1 MVSVRLSDKVTRWA
15 PIVFSSLCVLAFGTG
30 CAAELRPTSRSS
42 NVEVVGSSLRL
53 PDRNS
58 GFDYQLG
65 GSYTPPPGAS
75 VVVRDHTAHPAG
87 VGYDICY
94 VNGFQTQPM
103 QSRAF
108 ASAHPD
114 LVIHADGAP
123 VVDEGWPD
131 EYILDTST
139 EPKRAAIAAIAQ
151 PWIEGCKAA
160 GYSGVEVDNV
170 DSYTRS
176 GGLLSVDDNLA
187 MASRYVQIA
196 HQAGL
201 AIAQKNIAEQ
211 AQRLRRMGYDFAV
224 VESCVVHRECGDYS
238 AHYPVVLDIEYV
250 DELRVDGFT
259 AACRS
264 ADRPAA
270 MIMRDHNLLTP
281 SDGGYFYRD
290 CAATGAR

>member
-1 MVSVRLSDKVTRWA
+1 MRLSEKVMRWA
-15 PIVFSSLCVLAFGTG
+15 PILFSGLCVLSFGTG
-30 CAAELRPTSRSS
+30 CAAERHPDSGTTSADGVRTK
-42 NVEVVGSSLRL
+42 LRL

-65 GSYTPPPGAS
+65 GGYTPPPGAT
-75 VVVRDHTAHPAG
+75 VVVRDHSARPAG

-94 VNGFQTQPM
+94 VNGFQTQPT

-114 LVIHADGAP
+114 LVIHAGGAP

-160 GYSGVEVDNV
+160 GYSGIEIDNV

-187 MASRYVQIA
+187 MASRYVQMA

-201 AIAQKNIAEQ
+201 AIAQKNTAEE
-211 AQRLRRMGYDFAV
+211 APRLRRLGYDFAV
-224 VESCVVHRECGDYS
+224 VESCVVHSECGDYS
-238 AHYPVVLDIEYV
+238 EHYPVVLDIEYI
-250 DELRVDGFT
+250 DELGVDGFT

-281 SDGGYFYRD
+281 ADDGYFYRD
-290 CAATGAR
+290 CAATGTR